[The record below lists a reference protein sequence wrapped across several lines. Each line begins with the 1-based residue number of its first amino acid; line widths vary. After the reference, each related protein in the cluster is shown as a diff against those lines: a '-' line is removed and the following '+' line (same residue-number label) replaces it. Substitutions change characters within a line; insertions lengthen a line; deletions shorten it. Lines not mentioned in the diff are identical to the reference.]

1 MTMRTTKWLVGALVW
16 LGVGRGLSWA
26 ETPDRALLAPGKA
39 TTATNTLAEAVGD
52 TALQAGL
59 NSNVHFAA
67 LPKPDKYPAWLDCN
81 FTPGDEH
88 FSVYVPKGLTTGQP
102 CGALGWIN
110 PTDDNSIP
118 QQFLPLLDEFR
129 LLGVCAAKS
138 GNSEWDRRRISLM
151 VSAMLQL
158 GHAYNIDP
166 ARRVL
171 SGLSGG
177 GRVSAMGG
185 FVLPGFFSGVIS
197 WCGGLFYK
205 NHPNSEKPG
214 KLRGGI
220 NRNPG
225 DHLVTAAMANEA
237 KRRVKFV
244 LLTGPK
250 DFNLVGS
257 RDIKAALDEERY
269 RAQLIEVPGLGHQ
282 VGEAGYMRQALVFV
296 LGEPGNP

>member
-1 MTMRTTKWLVGALVW
+1 MRATNWVVGALVW
-16 LGVGRGLSWA
+16 LGVASGLSWA
-26 ETPDRALLAPGKA
+26 ETPHQALLASGEA
-39 TTATNTLAEAVGD
+39 TTATNAEAEAVVA
-52 TALQAGL
+52 TALQPGL
-59 NSNVHFAA
+59 NSNVHFPV
-67 LPKPDKYPAWLDCN
+67 LPKPDSYPAWLVCN
-81 FTPGDEH
+81 FTPDAER

-110 PTDDNSIP
+110 PIDDNSLP
-118 QQFLPLLDEFR
+118 PQFLPLLDEFR

-138 GNSEWDRRRISLM
+138 GNGEWDRRRISLM

-158 GHAYNIDP
+158 GQTYNLDP

-185 FVLPGFFSGVIS
+185 FVLPGFFSGAIS

-205 NHPNSEKPG
+205 NHPNSAKPG
-214 KLRGGI
+214 TLRGGI

-225 DHLVTAAMANEA
+225 ARLVTAAMADEA
-237 KRRVKFV
+237 QRRVKFV

-250 DFNLVGS
+250 DFNCVGS
-257 RDIKAALDEERY
+257 RDVKAALDAERY

-282 VGEAGYMRQALVFV
+282 VGEAEFMRQAMVFV
-296 LGEPGNP
+296 LGEPAKAGG